1 MNAVLLAGCAVLASL
16 LPLAAWA
23 HAVPTRAWGDAGMG
37 PYAAWAIAL
46 ASLVLQAVAAGHALG
61 SAGGMA
67 LVASAWMGLGW
78 LLVLAMNQWPAPT
91 RRVALALGLGGLA
104 GCGLGLAAALP

>member
-23 HAVPTRAWGDAGMG
+23 QAVPTRAWGDAAMG
-37 PYAAWAIAL
+37 RRASWAIAL
-46 ASLVLQAVAAGHALG
+46 ASLALQAAAADIALGAAGAV
-61 SAGGMA
+61 A
-67 LVASAWMGLGW
+67 LVVSAWMALGW
-78 LLVLAMNQWPAPT
+78 LLVLGMNQWPAAS

-104 GCGLGLAAALP
+104 GCGLGIARALA